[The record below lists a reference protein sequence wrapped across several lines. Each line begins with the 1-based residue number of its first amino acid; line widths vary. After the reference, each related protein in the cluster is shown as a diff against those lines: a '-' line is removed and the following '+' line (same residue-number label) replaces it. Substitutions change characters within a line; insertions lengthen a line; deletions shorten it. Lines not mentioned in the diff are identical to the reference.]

1 MSPCYEP
8 VAQRCC
14 GSENGGAATNVALGV
29 PAGEELT
36 DGFEGLRLA
45 FGVALGCKEVDEADG
60 DDAGWTGGRE
70 RPPMTAGPYAFQR
83 LKAESMVKPPAAVPP
98 GC

>member
-8 VAQRCC
+8 VTQRCC
-14 GSENGGAATNVALGV
+14 GSENGGAAANVGLG
-29 PAGEELT
+29 GEELM

-45 FGVALGCKEVDEADG
+45 FGVVFGCKEVDEADG

-70 RPPMTAGPYAFQR
+70 RPPMITGPYALQR
-83 LKAESMVKPPAAVPP
+83 PKAESIVKPPAVPA